1 MSRRTKRFEKRMK
14 ERADRRRVNLEKYDN
29 FDAVIS
35 HEALFDAA
43 KEAAKGVSWKASVQ
57 RFQINGCICVDNL
70 HKELAQGKD
79 VRKGFIEFDIVER
92 GKRRHIKSVHFS
104 ERVVQKSLCRN
115 ALYPVMVYN
124 LIYDNGANQKGKG
137 TLFATQ
143 RLEKHLRQHFRHYG
157 RDGYVLLI
165 DFKSYFDNIRHA
177 PIKEEFRKRFKD
189 ERLISL
195 ADTFIDAFGE
205 ISLGLGSE
213 TSQMTAVAYP
223 NKLDHFIKEVARI
236 KGYGRYMDDSYVLHP
251 SKDYL
256 EKILVDIKRI
266 CGELGIKLNPKKTYI
281 TDIKHGFTFL
291 KTRFS
296 ITETGKIIRKPCRKF
311 VTVERRRLKKQ
322 AKLVEQ
328 GIMSL
333 DQVKVSFTSWR
344 GSMVH
349 RNARKT
355 VHSMDLLFKELFNE

>member
-1 MSRRTKRFEKRMK
+1 MSKRAKKREENLKIYDDFERI
-14 ERADRRRVNLEKYDN
+14 
-29 FDAVIS
+29 IS
-35 HEALFDAA
+35 HEALFAA
-43 KEAAKGVSWKASVQ
+43 AQESSKGVNWKASVQ
-57 RFQINGCICVDNL
+57 RFKLNACLCVDNL
-70 HKELAQGKD
+70 HKELARGKD

-92 GKRRHIKSVHFS
+92 GKRRHIKSIHFS

-165 DFKSYFDNIRHA
+165 DFKSYFDNIRHE
-177 PIKEEFRKRFKD
+177 PIKKELRRRFQDKR
-189 ERLISL
+189 LVSL

-205 ISLGLGSE
+205 VSLGLGSE

-223 NKLDHFIKEVARI
+223 NKLDHYIKEVARI

-251 SKDYL
+251 SKQYL
-256 EKILVDIKRI
+256 EKLLVNIRQI
-266 CGELGIKLNPKKTYI
+266 CDELGIKLNPKKTYI
-281 TDIKHGFTFL
+281 TDIKHGFLFL

-296 ITETGKIIRKPCRKF
+296 LTETGKVIRKPCRKF
-311 VTVERRRLKKQ
+311 ITIERRKLKKQ
-322 AKLVEQ
+322 AKLVKQ
-328 GIMSL
+328 GVMTL

-349 RNARKT
+349 RNARRT
-355 VHSMDLLFKELFNE
+355 VHSMDVLFRELFK